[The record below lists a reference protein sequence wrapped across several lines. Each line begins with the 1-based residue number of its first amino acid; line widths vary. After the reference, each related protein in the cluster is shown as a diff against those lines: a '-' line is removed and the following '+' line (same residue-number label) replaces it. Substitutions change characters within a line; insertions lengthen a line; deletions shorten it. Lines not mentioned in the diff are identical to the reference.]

1 MSTNLTE
8 QEFSKHVGTQ
18 FKVALAESEINLTLV
33 EAKAYMPGE
42 NEQDGMERFSVFFDG
57 PADLL
62 LPTQTYL
69 IRHEQM
75 GEFDLFLGAISG
87 DAKHIR
93 YEAVFNYYK
102 ENSDE

>member
-18 FKVALAESEINLTLV
+18 FKITLGEGELSLTLV
-33 EAKAYMPGE
+33 EVKAYMPGE

-62 LPTQTYL
+62 LQQQTYL
-69 IRHEQM
+69 LRHEQM
-75 GEFDLFLGAISG
+75 GEFDIFLTPISA
-87 DAKHIR
+87 DANRTR
-93 YEAVFNYYK
+93 YEAVFNYYR
-102 ENSDE
+102 

>member
-8 QEFSKHVGTQ
+8 QEFSKHVTTP
-18 FKVALAESEINLTLV
+18 FKIALAESELSLTLV
-33 EAKAYMPGE
+33 EVKAYMPGE

-62 LPTQTYL
+62 LPQQTYQL
-69 IRHEQM
+69 RHEQM
-75 GEFDLFLGAISG
+75 GEFDIFLTPISG
-87 DAKHIR
+87 DGQRFR

-102 ENSDE
+102 KE